1 MQAAGNPGP
10 KILFELSQV
19 ETGVRCKI
27 YVTAFKPR
35 LGTASAHPFCL
46 RATRAK
52 SQYKVG
58 LSALCEAQHSSRKRW
73 ASVDRADVSPTYVHA
88 FAFSAKSARCT
99 RTTQKRWP
107 LGA

>member
-58 LSALCEAQHSSRKRW
+58 LTPDPSAEAQHFSTGRHSLGF
-73 ASVDRADVSPTYVHA
+73 AALSPTYVW
-88 FAFSAKSARCT
+88 T
-99 RTTQKRWP
+99 RPGCQSLFGKNT
-107 LGA
+107 GCVYV